1 MADSGGLTLDNLV
14 DDRNYALGGSER
26 IRAENQALIDELD
39 RKKRARTMAVPTD
52 DNRVKARLREIGE
65 PITLFGERAAD
76 RRDRLIYVLSQI
88 QGARGDDDIEMEDE
102 SSSSDEEKEEE
113 FYTEGSLELLEAR
126 RRIAE
131 YSLPRA
137 QLRVAQQREESRLP
151 LGRIIDVRK
160 RVFGEIKKFTTYGSQ
175 IGDERPISQVKFS
188 PDGKLLATGSWSGN
202 VKLWN
207 VPACD
212 VATSL
217 RAHGDRVGGIAWHPQ
232 ATLSQSPESVNL
244 ATGGADREVSL
255 WSLKSDKALHTLK
268 GHADR
273 VCRVAFHPSGQY
285 VASASYDGSWR
296 LWDASTGQTA
306 GTHVVKDKDRQL
318 LFQEGHSK
326 EVYAV
331 QFQDDGALVA
341 SGGLDAIGRVWDL
354 RTGRTA
360 MVLDGHGQ
368 AIYGMDFSPNGYQI
382 ATGSGDNTIRIWDMR
397 SLRALYTI
405 GAHTSIV
412 SDVSFYR
419 PASGDIFTSFAEGPS
434 DVKMEDAEDTKMED
448 TNGDVKPEMEDEKPT
463 LDGTKSSSKN
473 SGVMSV
479 SGLFLVSSGYDGIVK
494 LWSADDWQLIKA
506 LSADAGKV
514 MSASIAPHGELIAS
528 GSWNRSYQLF
538 SMEG

>member
-1 MADSGGLTLDNLV
+1 MTDSGITLDNLV
-14 DDRNYALGGSER
+14 DDRNYALGGSDR
-26 IRAENQALIDELD
+26 LRAENKALLDELD

-88 QGARGDDDIEMEDE
+88 RAARGGEDDIEMEDE
-102 SSSSDEEKEEE
+102 SSSSEEEKEEE

-151 LGRIIDVRK
+151 LGKIIDTRK
-160 RVFGEIKKFTTYGSQ
+160 RVFGEIKKFATYGSQ
-175 IGDERPISQVKFS
+175 IGDERPISQVRFS
-188 PDGKLLATGSWSGN
+188 PNGKVLATGSWSGN

-212 VATSL
+212 LAKPY
-217 RAHGDRVGGIAWHPQ
+217 RAHGDRVGGVAWHPQ
-232 ATLSQSPESVNL
+232 ATLSQSPDAVNL
-244 ATGGADREVSL
+244 ATGGADLEVSL
-255 WSLKSDKALHTLK
+255 WSLNSDKTLHTLK

-285 VASASYDGSWR
+285 IASASYDGSWR
-296 LWDASTGQTA
+296 LWDASTGQNT
-306 GTHVVKDKDRQL
+306 GSHVPDRQL

-382 ATGSGDNTIRIWDMR
+382 AT
-397 SLRALYTI
+397 
-405 GAHTSIV
+405 
-412 SDVSFYR
+412 DVSFYR
-419 PASGDIFTSFAEGPS
+419 PVATGDIFTEIARGTGSI
-434 DVKMEDAEDTKMED
+434 DVKMENGESESKME
-448 TNGDVKPEMEDEKPT
+448 EDKHESMDET
-463 LDGTKSSSKN
+463 LDNKGSSKTASN
-473 SGVMSV
+473 VHLPV
-479 SGLFLVSSGYDGIVK
+479 PGLFLVSSGYDGMVK
-494 LWSADDWQLIKA
+494 VWSADDWQLAKA
-506 LSADAGKV
+506 MSADAGKV
-514 MSASIAPHGELIAS
+514 MSADISPDGQFIAS

-538 SMEG
+538 SMDG